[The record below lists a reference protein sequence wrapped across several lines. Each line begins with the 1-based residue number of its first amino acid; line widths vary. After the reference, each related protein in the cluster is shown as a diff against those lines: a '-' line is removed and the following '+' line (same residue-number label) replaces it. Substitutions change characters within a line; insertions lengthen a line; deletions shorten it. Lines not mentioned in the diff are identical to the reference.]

1 MKKYLLVCLTV
12 FTFGV
17 AMAQLKV
24 ESSGDVLLTKN
35 LSIGTPVDTCATL
48 NLYRVSQNPYGVYG
62 VKSHV
67 LTRSS
72 APTSSIFSVYGFAD
86 ATATTTSIAALQQ
99 VVGVYGKAMCSTANA
114 NKFSAGVVGVAH
126 SNRGVGVYGTITSD
140 VNYTLPSGWGATSY
154 AGYFAGNVR
163 VTGTM
168 SAATVTQT
176 SDYRLKTDIQD
187 LQSATTNQIMNL
199 RPVSYKFNPADTINY
214 VYSAD
219 AKEMQVRHYGLIA
232 QEVQNILPDLVYENG
247 DGILSI
253 NYIELI
259 PLLISTLQEQ
269 QQQIADLQAQIA
281 NNESENQRQ
290 LRIAPKQNEASII
303 EQAVLYQNNPNPFS
317 VETQIK
323 YLLPQSTEN
332 ATLYVYNMNG
342 LQLAEYPISSFGEGS
357 VVVSAGSL
365 QAGMYLYSLVANGQI
380 IDTKRMILTK

>member
-1 MKKYLLVCLTV
+1 MKKYLLLCLTV
-12 FTFGV
+12 FSFGV
-17 AMAQLKV
+17 ATAQLKV
-24 ESSGDVLLTKN
+24 ESSGNVILTKN
-35 LSIGTPVDTCATL
+35 LSIGTPVDTCSTL
-48 NLYRVSQNPYGVYG
+48 NIFRVSQNPYGVYG
-62 VKSHV
+62 IKTHV
-67 LTRSS
+67 LTQATS
-72 APTSSIFSVYGFAD
+72 PTSSVYGVYSYAD
-86 ATATTTSIAALQQ
+86 ATATTTSIATLQR
-99 VVGVYGKAMCSTANA
+99 VIGVYGKAMCSTANA

-140 VNYTLPSGWGATSY
+140 VNYSLPSGWGATSY
-154 AGYFAGNVR
+154 AGYFAGDVR

-187 LQSATTNQIMNL
+187 LSSDSYNKIMNL
-199 RPVSYKFNPADTINY
+199 RPVSYKFNPADTFNY
-214 VYSAD
+214 VYPAD

-269 QQQIADLQAQIA
+269 QQQIANLQAQIT

-290 LRIAPKQNEASII
+290 LRRAPKQNGASII

-317 VETQIK
+317 IDTRIN
-323 YLLPQSTEN
+323 YLLPHNTEN
-332 ATLYVYNMNG
+332 ATLYIYNMSG
-342 LQLAEYPISSFGEGS
+342 SQVAEYPISSFGEGH
-357 VVVSAGSL
+357 VIVSANAL
-365 QAGMYLYSLVANGQI
+365 DAGMYLYSLIADGQI